1 MTQECEGYVTGT
13 VLFSKVV
20 ENSLLV
26 RNRKVSVGS
35 IYWNKVII
43 DTPERDSIVIE
54 GGVKL
59 IVGQEQ
65 EVVKGGSK

>member
-43 DTPERDSIVIE
+43 DTP
-54 GGVKL
+54 
-59 IVGQEQ
+59 
-65 EVVKGGSK
+65 